1 MINRET
7 AVSTR
12 QENNGKNNRY
22 GYECTE
28 ERDYY
33 PYWHP
38 SPWKVSCF
46 NNRKLFGSKKVKY
59 LFNVMNS
66 ENSNVLLKGTPMRFS
81 DMTGLEIFF
90 RDLSRSEPI
99 ICVQIFT
106 HPAFLE

>member
-1 MINRET
+1 MKGRDT

-38 SPWKVSCF
+38 SPWKVS
-46 NNRKLFGSKKVKY
+46 VI
-59 LFNVMNS
+59 V
-66 ENSNVLLKGTPMRFS
+66 
-81 DMTGLEIFF
+81 
-90 RDLSRSEPI
+90 
-99 ICVQIFT
+99 
-106 HPAFLE
+106 A